1 MGKKIIFILLW
12 IPCFAFGQATNTDE
26 RPLNFG
32 PSLLKASATIAPTRF
47 YKIYSS
53 AAMLNGYLEYV
64 LEDRISVRGEV
75 FQFMPNIANLK
86 FQAVNIPRNYTGI
99 HAGFGYHIGKR
110 NWKHSIHLEPGVS
123 ITEIAQDNYNIS
135 YKWSANPALLV
146 KVGTCLYVSRFFD
159 FFAEIN
165 WSDSY
170 VRNNPATSVSM
181 AQVGISAGL
190 GFHLLTKTKK

>member
-1 MGKKIIFILLW
+1 MGIHQKITLVFLLVSTLVYSQEK
-12 IPCFAFGQATNTDE
+12 PSYFQ
-26 RPLNFG
+26 
-32 PSLLKASATIAPTRF
+32 PSLLRASATIAPTRF
-47 YKIYSS
+47 FKIYST
-53 AAMLNGYLEYV
+53 AAMLNGYVEYV

-75 FQFMPNIANLK
+75 FQCMPGVANLT
-86 FQAVNIPRNYTGI
+86 FQSVNIPRNYTGI
-99 HAGFGYHIGKR
+99 YAGFGYHIGKR

-123 ITEIAQDNYNIS
+123 ITEIAQDNINFS
-135 YKWSANPALLV
+135 YKWGVNPSYLL

-165 WSDSY
+165 LSDSY

-181 AQVGISAGL
+181 AQIGISAGL

>member
-1 MGKKIIFILLW
+1 MGIHQKIIGLFLLASTPVYSQEK
-12 IPCFAFGQATNTDE
+12 PCYFQ
-26 RPLNFG
+26 
-32 PSLLKASATIAPTRF
+32 PSLLRASATIAPTRF
-47 YKIYSS
+47 YTEQTTVALID
-53 AAMLNGYLEYV
+53 GFVEYV
-64 LEDRISVRGEV
+64 LENRISVRGEGNI
-75 FQFMPNIANLK
+75 MAPNGKLLYTNSPEK
-86 FQAVNIPRNYTGI
+86 FPRNYTSI
-99 HAGFGYHIGKR
+99 YAGFGYHIGKR